1 MERSGET
8 FPVGTTTVT
17 LTDTRLDGSTA
28 TCTFTVTVNDTEF
41 PVVSQPTNT
50 PNILWPPDHRM
61 VDVTNNYT
69 ATDNCSGLNCVLTVA
84 SNEPIDGLGDGDT
97 SPDWQV
103 VDAHH
108 VLLRAER
115 SGKGSGRIY
124 TITTTCTDASGNV
137 VTKRS
142 TVFVPPNQKGGAYT
156 VFTAPNSFVSPKV
169 PGVPAALS
177 AAQTTKPLVM
187 GMINFDFSPRPATA
201 RSSKVENK
209 AENKGENLVNFILGN
224 LEFSALNYDFRSLSG
239 VRTQF
244 KGYGRL
250 NNETGYKYLLTVI
263 DGQAPKGGGV
273 DKFRL
278 KIWNDRTGEVV
289 FDNQVGDDDDADP
302 TTPVGD
308 GKSINF
314 PR

>member
-187 GMINFDFSPRPATA
+187 GMINFDFSSRPATA

-244 KGYGRL
+244 KGYGKL

-278 KIWNDRTGEVV
+278 KIWNDKTGEVV